1 MGDIASK
8 ATIMKT
14 LRFVFAAAAM
24 ASATLIASAHGYKVG
39 AIAIG
44 HPYARATVP
53 GQPSGGAYLRLENT
67 GADDKLVSI
76 KAQVSQSVELHTSS
90 MDGDVMRMRQVDA
103 IDVPANKAVVLAPG
117 GMHIMLVGL
126 KAPLKE
132 GDRFPMTLKFEKA
145 GEVVVDV
152 VVQAVSPEAPAH
164 KH

>member
-1 MGDIASK
+1 V
-8 ATIMKT
+8 KT
-14 LRFVFAAAAM
+14 LRFVLAAAAL
-24 ASATLIASAHGYKVG
+24 ASASFVASAHSYMLG
-39 AIAIG
+39 AISVG

-67 GADDKLVSI
+67 GADDKLVSV

-90 MDGDVMRMRQVDA
+90 MEGDVMRMRQVDA
-103 IDVPANKAVVLAPG
+103 IDLPANKAVVLAPG

-152 VVQAVSPEAPAH
+152 VVQAVSPEASASAH